1 MYFMISFISVF
12 ATNINWSLNILFL
25 TISIMLLSKT
35 YYLRCVKMNKIEQLI
50 IDNNLI
56 KEGETIAVACS
67 GGQDSMCLL
76 NILMHLKHRLK
87 YNLVAVNV
95 DHGLRATSA
104 NDSSFV
110 KKYCE
115 RHDIKLYSFTLD
127 INKLCANKKL
137 GVEQGAREGR
147 YQVFNKLLDDGV
159 VNKIALGHHMQD
171 QAETILLNI
180 FRGAGVAGACGM
192 ELNRDNRFIRPLLYT
207 PKTEIQ
213 AYIQANDI
221 PFVEDET
228 NLQNDYSRNY
238 IRNMIMPLIRNR
250 WQNADATIC
259 EFGKLCRRDNEFIN
273 SQISKNAIIKESS
286 NTVKAYS
293 SYFFNHPSLTSRLI
307 FKALK
312 QIGASVDIEKKHL
325 NLVCDLAMNGDN
337 GAKINLPNGV
347 VVIKEYG
354 FITFTNKK
362 LKANIKPLKL
372 KRGKFNV
379 PGVGV
384 LEVYISNNIDINAY
398 QNVFDAK
405 KVDKNAVWRFRKN
418 GDVFEKFGGGTK
430 SLNEFFIDRKV
441 PSRFRDVLPVL
452 AVGNEILVVAGVEI
466 SDKVKVDKDTTQIY
480 GVNFITF

>member
-1 MYFMISFISVF
+1 MKKV
-12 ATNINWSLNILFL
+12 
-25 TISIMLLSKT
+25 
-35 YYLRCVKMNKIEQLI
+35 EQLI
-50 IDNNLI
+50 VNNKLI

-76 NILMHLKHRLK
+76 NVLMRLRNKLKF
-87 YNLVAVNV
+87 NLVVVNV
-95 DHGLRATSA
+95 DHSLRKTSA
-104 NDSSFV
+104 SDSNFV
-110 KKYCE
+110 RNYCE
-115 RHDIKLYSFTLD
+115 KNNLKLYSYVLD
-127 INKLCANKKL
+127 IAKLCENKKM

-147 YQVFNKLLDDGV
+147 YQVFNKLLDSGV

-192 ELNRDNRFIRPLLYT
+192 ELNRDGRFIRPLLYT

-213 AYIQANDI
+213 AYIESNDI

-228 NLQNDYSRNY
+228 NLSNDYSRNY
-238 IRNMIMPLIRNR
+238 IRNMLMPLIRNR
-250 WQNADATIC
+250 WQNADSTIC
-259 EFGKLCRRDNEFIN
+259 EFGKLCRSDNEFIN
-273 SQISKNAIIKESS
+273 SMISKNAIVREST

-293 SYFFNHPSLTSRLI
+293 SYFLNSPALNSRLV
-307 FKALK
+307 FKCLK
-312 QIGASVDIEKKHL
+312 MIGASVDVEKKHL
-325 NLVCDLAMNGDN
+325 NMVCDLAINGEN
-337 GAKINLPNGV
+337 GAKINLPNRV

-362 LKANIKPLKL
+362 LKADVKPIKL
-372 KRGKFNV
+372 KRGKFNIS
-379 PGVGV
+379 GVGV
-384 LEVYISNNIDINAY
+384 LEVYISNNIDLKAY

-405 KVDKNAVWRFRKN
+405 KVDKNAVWRFRQN
-418 GDVFEKFGGGTK
+418 GDMFEKFGGGTK
-430 SLNEFFIDRKV
+430 SLNEFLIDKKV

-466 SDKVKVDKDTTQIY
+466 SEKIRIDKNTKQIY

>member
-1 MYFMISFISVF
+1 MLYNKLKLLKSNKKTI
-12 ATNINWSLNILFL
+12 FL
-25 TISIMLLSKT
+25 TQIFNFLE
-35 YYLRCVKMNKIEQLI
+35 VFMNKVEQLI
-50 IDNNLI
+50 VNNKLI
-56 KEGETIAVACS
+56 NANETVAVACS

-76 NILMHLKHRLK
+76 NILMHLKNKLK
-87 YNLVAVNV
+87 FNLVAINV
-95 DHGLRATSA
+95 DHSLRKNSA
-104 NDSSFV
+104 SDSMFV
-110 KKYCE
+110 KNYCE
-115 RHDIKLYSFTLD
+115 KNNIKLYSYVLD

-137 GVEQGAREGR
+137 GLEQGAREGR
-147 YQVFNKLLDDGV
+147 YAVFNKLLDDGV
-159 VNKIALGHHMQD
+159 VDKIALGHHMQD

-192 ELNRDNRFIRPLLYT
+192 ELNRDGKYIRPLLYT
-207 PKTEIQ
+207 AKTEIQ
-213 AYIQANDI
+213 AYVEANDI
-221 PFVEDET
+221 PYVEDET

-250 WQNADATIC
+250 WQNADSTIC
-259 EFGKLCRRDNEFIN
+259 EFGKLCKQDNDYIN
-273 SQISKNAIIKESS
+273 SLISKNAIVKESE

-293 SYFFNHPSLTSRLI
+293 SYFTNNSSLTSRLI

-312 QIGASVDIEKKHL
+312 QIGASVDIERKHL
-325 NLVCDLAMNGDN
+325 KLVCDLAVNGEN

-362 LKANIKPLKL
+362 LKTSIKPLKL
-372 KRGKFNV
+372 KRGKFNI

-384 LEVYISNNIDINAY
+384 LEVYISNNIDFSAY

-405 KVDKNAVWRFRKN
+405 KVDKNAVWRFRQN
-418 GDVFEKFGGGTK
+418 GDEFEKYGGGTK

-441 PSRFRDVLPVL
+441 PARFRDVLPVL

-466 SDKVKVDKDTTQIY
+466 SDKVKVDKTTTQIY